1 MSMPFIPVG
10 SAIAALRLVRLMRLV
25 KLLNKIPKLRMLLQ
39 GLIAGMGQIGYISA
53 LMLLVFYLFGVLG
66 IIMFRDNDPW
76 HWLNVIVALE
86 TLFRMATLED
96 WSDVFYINFY
106 GCDVYDSGLYVTDET
121 LLENGEWGLELGM
134 QLCDMPG
141 AMPVLS
147 ALFFFSFIIISSL
160 VLLSMFIGAI
170 TISMSECV
178 ELMNEEAK

>member
-1 MSMPFIPVG
+1 MPFIPVG

-39 GLIAGMGQIGYISA
+39 GLMAGMGQIGYIA
-53 LMLLVFYLFGVLG
+53 LLMLLIFYLFGVLG

-76 HWLNVIVALE
+76 HWLNVCYALE

-96 WSDVFYINFY
+96 WSDVFYINYY
-106 GCDVYDSGLYVTDET
+106 GCDVYDSGLYVSNET
-121 LLENGEWGLELGM
+121 ELSPGVWGLEPGTV
-134 QLCDMPG
+134 LCDKPY
-141 AMPVLS
+141 ALPVLS
-147 ALFFFSFIIISSL
+147 ALYFFNFIIISSL